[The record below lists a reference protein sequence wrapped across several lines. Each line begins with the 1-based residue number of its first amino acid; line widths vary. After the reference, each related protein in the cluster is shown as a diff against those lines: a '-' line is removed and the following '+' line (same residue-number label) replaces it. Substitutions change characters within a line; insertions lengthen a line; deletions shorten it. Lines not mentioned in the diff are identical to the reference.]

1 MVHIFYFIGIFFI
14 WRELRWILAPMEMT
28 EEAKELDYHN
38 KLNKGK
44 EWDEY
49 SEKYKSII
57 KSKVFLI
64 VFLFWMF
71 MGLFTFQWDVFL
83 AFIVFNFVIIA
94 PISKL
99 TKYTYA
105 YTLIH
110 WVGSLIGLAF
120 GVFVIINHYHL
131 RISFYDTVMSF
142 IK

>member
-57 KSKVFLI
+57 NS
-64 VFLFWMF
+64 
-71 MGLFTFQWDVFL
+71 
-83 AFIVFNFVIIA
+83 
-94 PISKL
+94 
-99 TKYTYA
+99 
-105 YTLIH
+105 
-110 WVGSLIGLAF
+110 
-120 GVFVIINHYHL
+120 
-131 RISFYDTVMSF
+131 
-142 IK
+142 